1 MGDLFTVDFES
12 FKRVEIKAIED
23 EIYRDTVSSMNPS
36 EFEDYALK
44 LVESYSLVTVVVDES
59 QIELIDDLREL
70 EKRQGYVFIKVP
82 YSGSSKVLTLHPN
95 PFTHPIRMISG
106 DVTPS
111 YIQIKFRLDGFDAD
125 VLNTTWK
132 RELDNIKKN
141 IVGCNRMAES
151 FNSIIEHESLSILEK
166 RRKHYHETVDFLGKV
181 KLSKE

>member
-1 MGDLFTVDFES
+1 MSDLFTVDFES
-12 FKRVEIKAIED
+12 FKHEELKTIEK
-23 EIYRDTVSSMNPS
+23 EIYRDTTHAMKQS
-36 EFEDYALK
+36 EFEDYTTK
-44 LVESYSLVTVVVDES
+44 LVKKYSLEPVVVDES

-111 YIQIKFRLDGFDAD
+111 YIQIKFQLDRFDAD

-141 IVGCNRMAES
+141 VVGCNRMAES
-151 FNSIIEHESLSILEK
+151 FNSIIEHESLSILEN
-166 RRKHYHETVDFLGKV
+166 RRKHYQETVDFLGKV